1 MKNVLL
7 GVLLGVALVV
17 LAGWVIKISQPQR
30 SEAEAVNIV
39 SVFDRVEREEQYAT
53 GSTDLIVKEQA
64 SEFQSIADIMKVKSD
79 FKQTELLYALAGRA
93 KVRRLVALTK
103 EADAI
108 ADSSDRSYA
117 LSILFS
123 RLTELSPEL
132 ALEAVGDERFLGDES
147 LSRSIWRTWA
157 RLDFDSALTAVTE
170 LTPRSRKESAARAM
184 YWAVGV
190 FGNSKTEQIKA
201 MTGVNPT
208 LWSISQTIE
217 AIARTSVPEA
227 IVKINQLHSVQDQ
240 RYVAN
245 AVAMLAAA
253 KAPKLALSHAYL
265 FKSGAVRDHYRIA
278 VLRTI
283 GSNSPQTVL
292 QNWSASNYQSK
303 DVQGIY
309 SALTQYAF
317 EDFEQAMSYV
327 DQMPDS
333 KTKTGLIKVL
343 LAVKSREN
351 AIDALS
357 LAQQYE
363 QVGNEGL
370 VNYLVTEMITVS
382 PASALLALEALPDI
396 PNYKLHVAR
405 AVGGL
410 AQLDPNKAVAK
421 IQLLSDNELREL
433 ANQELV
439 VAWAQ
444 IDVNAALSYALTQ
457 DSIGKP
463 VGVPLR
469 DVDLDLG
476 MRFLDKFS
484 SPEFSIN
491 VYTFAAD
498 LAARYSASELVGMLS
513 PYSSNAQFDVIKT
526 SILSTL
532 STGSDRD
539 AQYFIDTFWADD
551 EKSFAYLSYA
561 QTIAYKN
568 PEVALNML
576 GKLDNIEDQQSLLQM
591 VISRTSYRDKNAARQ
606 MLSRLESAEL
616 RDIAVSTL
624 SHRFSPDSKNDIA
637 LINSIEEPRVRE
649 TAILNML
656 YASAKTEG
664 MRVVEQ
670 ARELGLSQK
679 KIDNLKLLVE
689 CRDADVHNSASRR
702 KCGAVLHK

>member
-7 GVLLGVALVV
+7 GVLLGAALVV
-17 LAGWVIKISQPQR
+17 LAGWVIKIAQPQR
-30 SEAEAVNIV
+30 SEAEAVNTA
-39 SVFDRVEREEQYAT
+39 SVFDRVEREEQYAA
-53 GSTDLIVKEQA
+53 GSTDLIVNEQA

-93 KVRRLVALTK
+93 KVRKLVALTK

-108 ADSSDRSYA
+108 ADSSDRRYA

-123 RLTELSPEL
+123 RLTELSPVL

-147 LSRSIWRTWA
+147 LSRAIWRTWA

-190 FGNSKTEQIKA
+190 FGNSKAEQIKA

-208 LWSISQTIE
+208 RWSISQTIE

-253 KAPKLALSHAYL
+253 KAPELALSHAYL
-265 FKSGAVRDHYRIA
+265 FTSGAVRDHYRTA

-292 QNWSASNYQSK
+292 QNWSASDYPSK

-370 VNYLVTEMITVS
+370 VNYLVNEMIAAS
-382 PASALLALEALPDI
+382 PAS
-396 PNYKLHVAR
+396 K
-405 AVGGL
+405 
-410 AQLDPNKAVAK
+410 
-421 IQLLSDNELREL
+421 SD
-433 ANQELV
+433 
-439 VAWAQ
+439 
-444 IDVNAALSYALTQ
+444 TQ
-457 DSIGKP
+457 P
-463 VGVPLR
+463 
-469 DVDLDLG
+469 
-476 MRFLDKFS
+476 
-484 SPEFSIN
+484 
-491 VYTFAAD
+491 
-498 LAARYSASELVGMLS
+498 
-513 PYSSNAQFDVIKT
+513 
-526 SILSTL
+526 
-532 STGSDRD
+532 
-539 AQYFIDTFWADD
+539 
-551 EKSFAYLSYA
+551 
-561 QTIAYKN
+561 
-568 PEVALNML
+568 
-576 GKLDNIEDQQSLLQM
+576 
-591 VISRTSYRDKNAARQ
+591 
-606 MLSRLESAEL
+606 
-616 RDIAVSTL
+616 
-624 SHRFSPDSKNDIA
+624 
-637 LINSIEEPRVRE
+637 
-649 TAILNML
+649 
-656 YASAKTEG
+656 
-664 MRVVEQ
+664 
-670 ARELGLSQK
+670 
-679 KIDNLKLLVE
+679 
-689 CRDADVHNSASRR
+689 
-702 KCGAVLHK
+702 

>member
-7 GVLLGVALVV
+7 GVLLGAALVG
-17 LAGWVIKISQPQR
+17 LAGWVIKIAQPQR
-30 SEAEAVNIV
+30 SEAEAVNMA
-39 SVFDRVEREEQYAT
+39 SVFDRVEREEQYVT

-93 KVRRLVALTK
+93 KVRKLVALTK

-217 AIARTSVPEA
+217 TIARTSVPEA

-253 KAPKLALSHAYL
+253 KAPELALSHGNL
-265 FKSGAVRDHYRIA
+265 FKSGAVRDHYRTA

-292 QNWSASNYQSK
+292 QNWSASNYQPE

-410 AQLDPNKAVAK
+410 AKLDPNKAVAK
-421 IQLLSDNELREL
+421 IQLLSDSELREL
-433 ANQELV
+433 A
-439 VAWAQ
+439 
-444 IDVNAALSYALTQ
+444 
-457 DSIGKP
+457 
-463 VGVPLR
+463 
-469 DVDLDLG
+469 
-476 MRFLDKFS
+476 
-484 SPEFSIN
+484 
-491 VYTFAAD
+491 
-498 LAARYSASELVGMLS
+498 
-513 PYSSNAQFDVIKT
+513 
-526 SILSTL
+526 
-532 STGSDRD
+532 
-539 AQYFIDTFWADD
+539 
-551 EKSFAYLSYA
+551 
-561 QTIAYKN
+561 
-568 PEVALNML
+568 
-576 GKLDNIEDQQSLLQM
+576 
-591 VISRTSYRDKNAARQ
+591 
-606 MLSRLESAEL
+606 
-616 RDIAVSTL
+616 
-624 SHRFSPDSKNDIA
+624 
-637 LINSIEEPRVRE
+637 
-649 TAILNML
+649 
-656 YASAKTEG
+656 
-664 MRVVEQ
+664 
-670 ARELGLSQK
+670 
-679 KIDNLKLLVE
+679 
-689 CRDADVHNSASRR
+689 
-702 KCGAVLHK
+702 

>member
-253 KAPKLALSHAYL
+253 KAPELALSHAYL
-265 FKSGAVRDHYRIA
+265 FKSGGVRDHYRIA

-292 QNWSASNYQSK
+292 QNWSESNYQSK

-498 LAARYSASELVGMLS
+498 LAARYSASELVGTLS
-513 PYSSNAQFDVIKT
+513 PYRSNAQFDVIKT

-664 MRVVEQ
+664 MRVVDQ